1 MPSSSLLRQQEN
13 SSSAGADELLFTCTA
28 TYIAMGWFI
37 HIQKFRVFF
46 WMWQAAY
53 SVGVNRRCPAFLPHW
68 SQMVTVSR
76 CCSQWNLQKIRL
88 ITGSPATSLL
98 KKVTIITI
106 HKENVAIPQAQE
118 RYHHHHHLNFQRV
131 NMGKSTISIR
141 AIETIANCNKLLEAM
156 RYD

>member
-1 MPSSSLLRQQEN
+1 MPSFFAPLVTDGHSFPLLLPMEPAKDPTHHRV
-13 SSSAGADELLFTCTA
+13 TCH
-28 TYIAMGWFI
+28 F
-37 HIQKFRVFF
+37 
-46 WMWQAAY
+46 AAE
-53 SVGVNRRCPAFLPHW
+53 
-68 SQMVTVSR
+68 
-76 CCSQWNLQKIRL
+76 
-88 ITGSPATSLL
+88 
-98 KKVTIITI
+98 KVTIITI

>member
-1 MPSSSLLRQQEN
+1 
-13 SSSAGADELLFTCTA
+13 
-28 TYIAMGWFI
+28 
-37 HIQKFRVFF
+37 
-46 WMWQAAY
+46 
-53 SVGVNRRCPAFLPHW
+53 
-68 SQMVTVSR
+68 MVTVSR

-106 HKENVAIPQAQE
+106 RKENVAIPQAQE